1 MTSLIGVSMD
11 EGLGPLGSKDEAE
24 VFVMTDSMESLQI
37 AILYHAEIHLPS
49 GKRLHMENH
58 HF

>member
-1 MTSLIGVSMD
+1 MD

-24 VFVMTDSMESLQI
+24 VFVVTDSMESLQI